1 MKTALISK
9 VLVGL
14 AMVGGAVA
22 CGTATDAAGQ
32 GDDVQD
38 AEGTDSQ
45 DVTSG
50 VGCSV
55 SKHEP
60 YALGGTIITP
70 QGPQKGYVVVKD
82 EKIAA
87 IVDAKSKIDSSIT
100 HIVDTQG
107 IISPG
112 LIDLH
117 NHVAYNFLPL
127 WNSGKRFN
135 NRYQWARIPE
145 YDTAVKDPY
154 NAVKNAK
161 HQCDGVKY
169 GEMRAMAGGTT
180 TIQGSVDLACTRS
193 WVRNVEFQNF
203 CEDHVR
209 QNVLPINGID
219 ADEAKEL
226 NDQFDSGKVK
236 TFFVHL
242 AEGVDTLSSNEF
254 EQLRGLDLLKPQ
266 VVGIHST
273 GLTESQIGEMG
284 KIGMKIVW
292 SPLSNM
298 ILYGETTKI
307 PTALKAG
314 VKVAL
319 APDWTPSGSANL
331 LGELKMADRVNKE
344 QFNGQITDQQL
355 FEMATKNPSE
365 IAGMDDKIGSIA
377 VGKAADLMV
386 IKGDASKVYR
396 AVIDAKPQDVLLT
409 TIGGQVFYGDE
420 SLVEGTGTAREFET
434 VDACGTPRVISS
446 SEKSSLPEADKKI
459 SDMVGTMK
467 ADGAKD
473 IVPLFDCDTTKFD
486 FAFNAE
492 PKRPTPTTH

>member
-1 MKTALISK
+1 MRTALISK

-14 AMVGGAVA
+14 SMVMGAVA
-22 CGTATDAAGQ
+22 CGTATGNAGE
-32 GDDVQD
+32 DNAVQD
-38 AEGTDSQ
+38 TEGTDTQ
-45 DVTSG
+45 DLSG
-50 VGCSV
+50 TGCTA

-60 YALGGTIITP
+60 YALGGTIITAN
-70 QGPQKGYVVVKD
+70 GIKRGFVVVKD
-82 EKIAA
+82 EKIAQ
-87 IVDAKSKIDSSIT
+87 IVDDRDDIDPT
-100 HIVDTQG
+100 VTKIVDTQG
-107 IISPG
+107 VISPG

-169 GEMRAMAGGTT
+169 GEMRALAGGTT

-226 NDQFDSGKVK
+226 NEQFDSGKVK

-344 QFNGQITDQQL
+344 QFGGLITDQQL
-355 FEMATKNPSE
+355 FEMATKNPAE
-365 IAGMDDKIGSIA
+365 IAALDDKIGSIA
-377 VGKAADLMV
+377 VGKAADLLV
-386 IKGDASKVYR
+386 VKGDASHAYR
-396 AVIDAKPQDVLLT
+396 AIIDAKPQDVLLT

-420 SLVEGTGTAREFET
+420 RIVEGTGTTREFET

-446 SEKSSLPEADKKI
+446 KDTASKLPESDKDLKA
-459 SDMVGTMK
+459 MVDTMK

-473 IVPLFDCDTTKFD
+473 IVPLFDCDTKQFD
-486 FAFNAE
+486 FAFQAE
-492 PKRPTPTTH
+492 PKRPASK